1 MKFKYIHSEEL
12 PNVDRY
18 VKECINSG
26 QWFLFKS
33 SARNTEASFFLKAGK
48 EVFGLDE
55 SGNMLLSVES
65 VESEEL
71 AMEELY
77 YFDDVPRP
85 VSLSNQFAVCL

>member
-33 SARNTEASFFLKAGK
+33 SATSTEASFFLKAGK

-55 SGNMLLSVES
+55 SGNMLLSVEP
-65 VESEEL
+65 EEL
-71 AMEELY
+71 AMEELF